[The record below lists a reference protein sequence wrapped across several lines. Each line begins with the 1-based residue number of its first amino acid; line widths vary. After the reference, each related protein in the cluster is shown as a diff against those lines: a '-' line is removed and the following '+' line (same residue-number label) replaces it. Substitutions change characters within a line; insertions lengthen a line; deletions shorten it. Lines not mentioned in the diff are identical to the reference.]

1 MSHTIKRNIITR
13 IELICL
19 FSWRTKAAYIHD
31 LQAYHC
37 LRMLGEHNILRLSRL
52 APRIQDS
59 FQFQE
64 LELESQS
71 QEEVWEKELWEQEEA
86 CLH

>member
-13 IELICL
+13 IELIYL
-19 FSWRTKAAYIHD
+19 FSWRTKATYIHD

-37 LRMLGEHNILRLSRL
+37 LRMLGEHNILLLL
-52 APRIQDS
+52 ALRIQDS

-71 QEEVWEKELWEQEEA
+71 QEEVWEKELWEKEEA